1 MTKGEV
7 STMESLK
14 EKEIKAYRLKTK
26 KTAETKVVAEDVIHD
41 QEPTVCPVC
50 ATDEEKATAT
60 KVVAEDVI
68 HDSKPMLCVRCQKKI
83 K

>member
-1 MTKGEV
+1 MGL
-7 STMESLK
+7 LK
-14 EKEIKAYRLKTK
+14 EKEIRAYRLKTK
-26 KTAETKVVAEDVIHD
+26 KTAATNVYSEDVIHD
-41 QEPTVCPVC
+41 PEATVCPVC

-68 HDSKPMLCVRCQKKI
+68 HDPKPIYCVRCQKKI

>member
-1 MTKGEV
+1 MG
-7 STMESLK
+7 SLE
-14 EKEIKAYRLKTK
+14 EKEIRAYRLKA
-26 KTAETKVVAEDVIHD
+26 KTTAATKVVAEDAIHD
-41 QEPTVCPVC
+41 PGHTVCPVC

-68 HDSKPMLCVRCQKKI
+68 HDPNPMSCVRCQKKI